1 MQQSKY
7 RSYLMPT
14 ITTCE
19 PANDDQQAT
28 CQADIVSSDNQ
39 PDNLLISP
47 DCGRKITFDNHDDR
61 QEVHYM
67 TEDHQNIDEHVV
79 TFMASENIIPAYS
92 LSDKV
97 PENGVLQMDNGECL
111 PNHNENIKQRENY
124 IVLVE
129 RIITHNIPCLKY
141 LGDVTTSYIPHH
153 YREEV
158 HKKTD
163 TVCILI
169 NTVLMT

>member
-1 MQQSKY
+1 
-7 RSYLMPT
+7 MPT

-111 PNHNENIKQRENY
+111 PNQTERELYSSCGENHHSQHSLLEVSGRCHH
-124 IVLVE
+124 
-129 RIITHNIPCLKY
+129 IIHPPSLPGRGAQEDRHSMY
-141 LGDVTTSYIPHH
+141 PD
-153 YREEV
+153 
-158 HKKTD
+158 
-163 TVCILI
+163 
-169 NTVLMT
+169 